1 MESSFMVLTIR
12 HREFAP
18 RYATRE
24 MRLPCARAQVCTR
37 EENTRMSDSVPLS
50 CHLDFALQISLCCAC
65 SFPNQ
70 INNIFT

>member
-37 EENTRMSDSVPLS
+37 EENARMSGLSVPFP
-50 CHLDFALQISLCCAC
+50 CHLDFALQISLHRAC
-65 SFPNQ
+65 SFPN
-70 INNIFT
+70 